1 MAEQITAEMV
11 KSLRERTGAGM
22 MECKKALVEAKGD
35 MSIAEDII
43 AKSGNRKADKSATRT
58 AAQGRIAIANSHS
71 SAVMIEINCETDF
84 VARDEGFVQ
93 FCQGIADLALAKE
106 CETVE
111 ALLSLPFEGATS
123 VEEARKAIIVR
134 IGENIQIRR
143 LHLVKT
149 QPKQRIGSYIHNSR
163 IGTLVLVEG
172 GNEELAKDLA
182 MHIAA
187 MKPQFVSPNEIPQAI
202 IAKEHEIFME
212 RAKQSGK
219 PDNILEKIVQGQ
231 LQKFANEICLLGQP
245 FFKDPDKTIEAL
257 LKSLN
262 ATVISMLRFE
272 VGEGIEVIKKSFEEE
287 VMEQA
292 RGSKA

>member
-11 KSLRERTGAGM
+11 KALRERTGAGM

-35 MSIAEDII
+35 MTAAEDII
-43 AKSGNRKADKSATRT
+43 AKSGSRKADKSASRT
-58 AAQGRIAIANSHS
+58 AAQGRIAIASS
-71 SAVMIEINCETDF
+71 PTSAVMIEINCETDF
-84 VARDEGFVQ
+84 VARDEGFAQ
-93 FCQGIADLALAKE
+93 FCQTVADLALAKD
-106 CETVE
+106 CQNLE
-111 ALLSLPFEGATS
+111 ALMAMPFDSTGN

-143 LHLVKT
+143 LHVMKA
-149 QPKQRIGSYIHNSR
+149 QAKQRIGSYIHNAR
-163 IGTLVLVEG
+163 IGTLILLEG

-182 MHIAA
+182 MHVAA
-187 MKPQFVSPNEIPQAI
+187 MKPQFISPSEIPQAI
-202 IAKEHEIFME
+202 VQKEHEIFME

-219 PDNILEKIVQGQ
+219 PENILEKIVQGQ
-231 LQKFANEICLLGQP
+231 LQKQANEICLLGQP

-257 LKSLN
+257 VKSLN
-262 ATVISMLRFE
+262 ASILGMIRFE

-292 RGSKA
+292 RGSKQ

>member
-1 MAEQITAEMV
+1 MAEITAEMV
-11 KSLRERTGAGM
+11 KNLRERTGAGM

-35 MSIAEDII
+35 MSQAEDII
-43 AKSGNRKADKSATRT
+43 AKSGNKKADKSASRT
-58 AAQGRIAIANSHS
+58 AAQGRIAIANSHT

-84 VARDEGFVQ
+84 VARDNGFMQ
-93 FCQGIADLALAKE
+93 FCQAVADLALAKE
-106 CETVE
+106 CQSVDT
-111 ALLSLPFEGATS
+111 LLSLPFDSSGN
-123 VEEARKAIIVR
+123 VEEARKAAIVR

-143 LHLVKT
+143 LHFVKAESM
-149 QPKQRIGSYIHNSR
+149 QRIGSYIHNAR
-163 IGTLVLVEG
+163 IGTLVLLEG

-187 MKPQFVSPNEIPQAI
+187 MKPQYISSTEIPAAI
-202 IAKEHEIFME
+202 IEKEHAIFME

-231 LQKFANEICLLGQP
+231 LQKQANEICLLGQP
-245 FFKDPDKTIEAL
+245 FFKDPDKTIEGL

-262 ATVISMLRFE
+262 AKILAMLRFE
-272 VGEGIEVIKKSFEEE
+272 VGEGIEVVKKSFEEE

>member
-11 KSLRERTGAGM
+11 KALRERTGAGM

-35 MSIAEDII
+35 MTAAEDII
-43 AKSGNRKADKSATRT
+43 AKSGSRKADKSASRT
-58 AAQGRIAIANSHS
+58 AAQGRIAIASS
-71 SAVMIEINCETDF
+71 PTSAVMIEINCETDF
-84 VARDEGFVQ
+84 VARDEGFAQ
-93 FCQGIADLALAKE
+93 FCQAVADLALAKD
-106 CETVE
+106 CQNVE
-111 ALLSLPFEGATS
+111 ALMALPFDSTGN

-143 LHLVKT
+143 LHVMKA
-149 QPKQRIGSYIHNSR
+149 QAKQRIGSYIHNAR
-163 IGTLVLVEG
+163 IGTLILLEG

-182 MHIAA
+182 MHVAA
-187 MKPQFVSPNEIPQAI
+187 MKPQFISPSEIPQAI
-202 IAKEHEIFME
+202 VQKEHEIFME

-219 PDNILEKIVQGQ
+219 PENILEKIVQGQ
-231 LQKFANEICLLGQP
+231 LQKQANEICLLGQP

-257 LKSLN
+257 VKSLN
-262 ATVISMLRFE
+262 ASILGMIRFE

-292 RGSKA
+292 RGSKQ

>member
-1 MAEQITAEMV
+1 MADITAEMV
-11 KSLRERTGAGM
+11 KNLRERTGAGM
-22 MECKKALVEAKGD
+22 MECKKALVEANGD
-35 MSIAEDII
+35 MSQAEDII
-43 AKSGNRKADKSATRT
+43 AKSGNKKADKSASRT
-58 AAQGRIAIANSHS
+58 AAQGRIAIANSHT

-84 VARDEGFVQ
+84 VARDNGFIQ
-93 FCQGIADLALAKE
+93 FCQAVADLALAKE
-106 CETVE
+106 CQSVDT
-111 ALLSLPFEGATS
+111 LLSLPFDSSGN
-123 VEEARKAIIVR
+123 VEEARKAAIVR

-143 LHLVKT
+143 LHLVKAESM
-149 QPKQRIGSYIHNSR
+149 QRIGSYIHNAR
-163 IGTLVLVEG
+163 IGTLVLLEG

-187 MKPQFVSPNEIPQAI
+187 MKPQYISPTEIPAAI
-202 IAKEHEIFME
+202 VEKEHAIFME

-231 LQKFANEICLLGQP
+231 LQKQANEICLLGQP
-245 FFKDPDKTIEAL
+245 FFKDPDKTIESL

-262 ATVISMLRFE
+262 AKVISMLRFE
-272 VGEGIEVIKKSFEEE
+272 VGEGIEVVKKSFEEE

>member
-1 MAEQITAEMV
+1 MADITAEMV
-11 KSLRERTGAGM
+11 KNLRERTGAGM
-22 MECKKALVEAKGD
+22 MECKKALVEANGD
-35 MSIAEDII
+35 MSQAEDII
-43 AKSGNRKADKSATRT
+43 AKSGNKKADKSASRT
-58 AAQGRIAIANSHS
+58 AAQGRIAIANSHT

-84 VARDEGFVQ
+84 VARDNGFIQ
-93 FCQGIADLALAKE
+93 FCQAVADLALAKE
-106 CETVE
+106 CQSVDT
-111 ALLSLPFEGATS
+111 LLSLPFDSSGN
-123 VEEARKAIIVR
+123 VEEARKAAIVR

-143 LHLVKT
+143 HHLVKAESM
-149 QPKQRIGSYIHNSR
+149 QRIGSYIHNAR
-163 IGTLVLVEG
+163 IGTLVLLEG

-187 MKPQFVSPNEIPQAI
+187 MKPQYISPTEIPAAI
-202 IAKEHEIFME
+202 VEKEHAIFME

-231 LQKFANEICLLGQP
+231 LQKQANEICLLGQP
-245 FFKDPDKTIEAL
+245 FFKDPDKTIESL

-262 ATVISMLRFE
+262 AKVISMLRFE
-272 VGEGIEVIKKSFEEE
+272 VGEGIEVVKKSFEEE

>member
-11 KSLRERTGAGM
+11 KNLRERTGAGM

-35 MSIAEDII
+35 MSAAEDII
-43 AKSGNRKADKSATRT
+43 AKSGSKKADKSASRT
-58 AAQGRIAIANSHS
+58 AAQGRIAIANSHT

-93 FCQGIADLALAKE
+93 FCQKIAELALTKE
-106 CETVE
+106 CQNVET
-111 ALLSLPFEGATS
+111 LLTLPFEDASS

-143 LHLVKT
+143 LHFMKAEA
-149 QPKQRIGSYIHNSR
+149 KQRIGSYIHNAR
-163 IGTLVLVEG
+163 IGSLVLLEG

-187 MKPQFVSPNEIPQAI
+187 MKPQFISPTEIPQAI
-202 IAKEHEIFME
+202 VEKEHAIFME

-231 LQKFANEICLLGQP
+231 LQKQANEICLLGQP
-245 FFKDPDKTIEAL
+245 FFKDPDKTIESL
-257 LKSLN
+257 LKSMN
-262 ATVISMLRFE
+262 ASILAMLRFE

-292 RGSKA
+292 RGSKQ

>member
-1 MAEQITAEMV
+1 MADITAEMV
-11 KSLRERTGAGM
+11 KNLRERTGAGM

-35 MSIAEDII
+35 MAAAEDII
-43 AKSGNRKADKSATRT
+43 AKSGNKKADKSASRT
-58 AAQGRIAIANSHS
+58 AAQGRISIANSHT

-84 VARDEGFVQ
+84 VARDNGFIQ
-93 FCQGIADLALAKE
+93 FCQAVADLALAKE
-106 CETVE
+106 CQSVDT
-111 ALLSLPFEGATS
+111 LLSLPFDSTGS
-123 VEEARKAIIVR
+123 VEEARKAAIVR

-143 LHLVKT
+143 LHFVKA
-149 QPKQRIGSYIHNSR
+149 QAMQRIGSYIHNAR
-163 IGTLVLVEG
+163 IGTLVLLEG

-187 MKPQFVSPNEIPQAI
+187 MKPQYISSTEIPAAI
-202 IAKEHEIFME
+202 IEKEHAIFME

-231 LQKFANEICLLGQP
+231 LQKQANEICLLGQP
-245 FFKDPDKTIEAL
+245 FFKDPDKTIESL

-262 ATVISMLRFE
+262 AKVLAMLRFE
-272 VGEGIEVIKKSFEEE
+272 VGEGIEVVKKSFEEE

>member
-1 MAEQITAEMV
+1 MAEITAEMV
-11 KSLRERTGAGM
+11 KNLRERTGAGM

-35 MSIAEDII
+35 MSQAEDII
-43 AKSGNRKADKSATRT
+43 AKSGNKKADKSASRT
-58 AAQGRIAIANSHS
+58 AAQGRIAIANSHT

-84 VARDEGFVQ
+84 VARDNGFMQ
-93 FCQGIADLALAKE
+93 FCQAVADLALAKE
-106 CETVE
+106 CQSVDT
-111 ALLSLPFEGATS
+111 LLSLPFDSSGN
-123 VEEARKAIIVR
+123 VEEARKAAIVR

-143 LHLVKT
+143 LHFVKAESM
-149 QPKQRIGSYIHNSR
+149 QRIGSYIHNAR
-163 IGTLVLVEG
+163 IGTLVLLEG

-187 MKPQFVSPNEIPQAI
+187 MKPQYISPTEIPAAI
-202 IAKEHEIFME
+202 IEKEHAIFME

-231 LQKFANEICLLGQP
+231 LQKQANEICLLGQP
-245 FFKDPDKTIEAL
+245 FFKDPDKTIEGL

-262 ATVISMLRFE
+262 AKILAMLRFE
-272 VGEGIEVIKKSFEEE
+272 VGEGIEVVKKSFEEE